1 MTEQTL
7 VLPAFSVLMQTKN
20 DSVLKRL
27 RNHANR
33 RLVFEPGI
41 PRHKQL
47 SAYKRYLEL
56 ENEMLKRS
64 HRKGGSGREICQMR
78 TTMIDVVVENLFLA
92 ACDLYM
98 TKHGPIPFSMSV
110 IATGGYGRGELNPHS
125 DIDIM
130 FLYPDTEISDAL
142 KSFQELMAE
151 EILYPLWDLGLK
163 VGHASRNTLEV
174 LKEINKEIQSK
185 NAILESRLITGSP
198 TLFQK
203 MYDSFLHN
211 ILNDRSSTYIEQRLK
226 DEKERHLKYGNT
238 VYLQEPDIKNGVG
251 GLRDYQNIL
260 WISKIKFG
268 MNSFKDLEK
277 QKFLRPDERKSIEQ
291 AYDFL
296 LKTRNELHYQ
306 NKRPTDKIDLEQ
318 QIEMATQLNY
328 TESDSFERLTAFMQD
343 YYSAARTI
351 YGICSLLQ
359 ERLSLIES
367 KKRKR
372 FTFLDSLKAYRKKDS
387 VQVDGFMI
395 EDGIIYITKND
406 AFNKDPIRLIRIFRL
421 KQQFNASLDVELKH
435 KIKNSIPLIDK
446 KVINS
451 PDAAKSFKA
460 ILDSPGEVFTI
471 LNEMHSL
478 GVLGRYIPEFGQLT
492 CLIQHEYYHR
502 YTADEHVLRTIKH
515 LDSVFQKKD
524 PMDQPYEQEL
534 RKNDQPQLLY
544 LILLLHDIGKS
555 DGIQGHAQSGVT
567 ISKPIL
573 ERFNVSKEQQEKILF
588 IIQNHLEMARFWQR
602 FDIDD
607 IQTASSFAEII
618 RNPELLRYLYV
629 HTYCDAKGTAPALW
643 NSFKDSMH
651 RTLFQRTINYIEGQ
665 SQKQNHSDEY
675 KDMLKK
681 DVLKSTKNDIPEEEI
696 DAHFSLLPDR
706 YFVNTEA
713 TEAIL
718 HLNMINQLLEQIQKS
733 DSVGTLVPVIDW
745 RNDINLGMSV
755 INVVTWD
762 RSGLFYKLAGALSL
776 SGLAIT
782 STRAISRK
790 DHISIDTF
798 YVVDLEGKIASQA
811 NAIDVLKEKIEAVL
825 VHGVDQ
831 SEEINLL
838 EKSLKQNRSVETL
851 LPTPFPPSVE
861 VYHELSLRKTIIEVK
876 AKDQIG
882 LLFKLAKVISNKG
895 FDIHFAR
902 IATERGIAM
911 DTFYIEK
918 NHMKGSNS
926 TTDLIELKEDLN
938 AVILS
943 T

>member
-1 MTEQTL
+1 
-7 VLPAFSVLMQTKN
+7 MQVKN

-27 RNHANR
+27 RSHANK

-78 TTMIDVVVENLFLA
+78 ATMIDVVVENLFLA

-98 TKHGPIPFSMSV
+98 TDHGPIQFSMSV

-130 FLYPDTEISDAL
+130 FLYPESETTDAL
-142 KSFQELMAE
+142 KRFQEFMAE

-163 VGHASRNTLEV
+163 VGHASRNTMEV

-185 NAILESRLITGSP
+185 NAILESRLICGSP
-198 TLFQK
+198 SLFQK
-203 MYDSFLHN
+203 MYDAFLHN
-211 ILNDRSSTYIEQRLK
+211 ILNDRTSKYIEQRLK
-226 DEKERHLKYGNT
+226 DESERHAKYGNT

-251 GLRDYQNIL
+251 SLRDYQNIL

-268 MNSFKDLEK
+268 MHSFKDLEK
-277 QKFLRPDERKSIEQ
+277 QKFLRPDERKNIEQ

-296 LKTRNELHYQ
+296 LRSRTELHYQ

-318 QIEMATQLNY
+318 QSELARQLNY
-328 TESDSFERLTAFMQD
+328 NESDSFERLTAFMQD
-343 YYSAARTI
+343 YYSSARTI
-351 YGICSLLQ
+351 FSICSLLQ
-359 ERLSLIES
+359 ERLSLIET

-372 FTFLDSLKAYRKKDS
+372 FTFLDSLKAHRKNTI
-387 VQVDGFMI
+387 QEMDGFQLH
-395 EDGIIYITKND
+395 DGIFYTNRKDI
-406 AFNKDPIRLIRIFRL
+406 FSKDPCRLIRIFRL
-421 KQQFNASLDVELKH
+421 KQQFGARLDIELKH
-435 KIKNSIPLIDK
+435 KITNSIPLIDH

-451 PDAAKSFKA
+451 PAAAQSFKA
-460 ILDSPGEVFTI
+460 ILNTPGEVFEV
-471 LNEMHSL
+471 LNEMHNL
-478 GVLGRYIPEFGQLT
+478 GVLGRYMPEFGRLT

-524 PMDQPYEQEL
+524 PIDHAYEKAL
-534 RKNDQPQLLY
+534 RKNELPQLLY

-555 DGIQGHAQSGVT
+555 DGIQGHAQSGAN

-573 ERFNVSKEQQEKILF
+573 ERLQVPMDQQEKILF

-602 FDIDD
+602 YDIDD
-607 IQTASSFAEII
+607 IQTAISFAEITK
-618 RNPELLRYLYV
+618 NSELLRYLYV
-629 HTYCDAKGTAPALW
+629 HTYCDAKGTAPSLW

-651 RTLFQRTINYIEGQ
+651 STLYQRTLKYIESQ
-665 SQKQNHSDEY
+665 SQKEDLSDEY
-675 KDMLKK
+675 KHMLKR
-681 DVLKSTKNDIPEEEI
+681 DVLKATHHSIPEEEI

-718 HLNMINQLLEQIQKS
+718 HLNMINQLLEQIQNAES
-733 DSVGTLVPVIDW
+733 IGSLAPVIDW

-762 RSGLFYKLAGALSL
+762 RTGLFYKLAGALTL
-776 SGLAIT
+776 SNLAIT

-798 YVVDLEGKIASQA
+798 YVVDLDGKMASHSKA
-811 NAIDVLKEKIEAVL
+811 KEILKQNIETVL
-825 VHGVDQ
+825 VHGQDQ
-831 SEEINLL
+831 SEAIDHL
-838 EKSLKQNRSVETL
+838 ENSFDQKNTKEAL
-851 LPTPFPPSVE
+851 LPAPFPPRVE
-861 VYHELSLRKTIIEVK
+861 VYHELSLQKTIIEVK

-882 LLFKLAKVISNKG
+882 LLFKLAKTISQQG
-895 FDIHFAR
+895 FDINFAR

-911 DTFYIEK
+911 DTFYIE
-918 NHMKGSNS
+918 NNQSNEANR
-926 TTDLIELKEDLN
+926 TADLLALKEGLD
-938 AVILS
+938 AIIGS
-943 T
+943 